1 MAGHLAKRHILV
13 NSISPGLFPSKMG
26 DQVFNL
32 AGGVDSATSTIPL
45 KRAGRPQDIASA
57 CLFFA
62 GNGGGFTTG
71 ANLVIDGGSTSAPR
85 GATAAML

>member
-1 MAGHLAKRHILV
+1 MAGHLARRHILV
-13 NSISPGLFPSKMG
+13 NSICPGLFPSKMG

-32 AGGVDSATSTIPL
+32 AGGVSNATRSIPL
-45 KRAGRPQDIASA
+45 QRAGRPQDIASA

-71 ANLVIDGGSTSAPR
+71 ANLIIDGGMISAPR
-85 GATAAML
+85 AATL